1 MKIILGS
8 ASPRRN
14 QLLSLIVRDF
24 EVIVSDFKEVA
35 TENRPTFVA
44 VELAEQKARA
54 VYKLVESVEEALI
67 IGADTIV
74 FTEKILG
81 KPENRND
88 AFEMLKSLSDR
99 THSVVT
105 GVCIKSSLTGI
116 EECFYSETK
125 VEFVKLSEE
134 LIWRYINSGEP
145 MDKAGAYGIQG
156 MGARFIKN
164 INGCYYNV
172 VGLPVQKLSEVLES
186 MGFCELLP

>member
-1 MKIILGS
+1 MNIILGS

-14 QLLSLIVRDF
+14 QLLSLIVKNF
-24 EVIVSDFKEVA
+24 EVVVSDFIEVA
-35 TENRPTFVA
+35 TENKPTFVA

-54 VYKLVESVEEALI
+54 VYKLVKSKEEALI

-81 KPENRND
+81 KPENRNE

-99 THSVVT
+99 SHTVVT
-105 GVCIKSSLTGI
+105 GVCVKSSFTGI
-116 EECFYSETK
+116 EKCFYSETK
-125 VEFVKLSEE
+125 VDFIKLSEE
-134 LIWRYINSGEP
+134 VIWRYINSEEP

-156 MGARFIKN
+156 MGARFIKS

>member
-14 QLLSLIVRDF
+14 QLLSLIVKNF
-24 EVIVSDFKEVA
+24 EVVVSDFKEFV
-35 TENRPTFVA
+35 TENKPNFVA

-54 VYKLVESVEEALI
+54 VYKLIESEEEALI

-74 FTEKILG
+74 YTEKILG
-81 KPENRND
+81 KPENRNE

-99 THSVVT
+99 SHTVFT
-105 GVCIKSSLTGI
+105 GVCIKSSFTGI
-116 EECFYSETK
+116 EKCFYSETK
-125 VEFVKLSEE
+125 VEFIKLSEE
-134 LIWRYINSGEP
+134 VIWRYINSGEP

-156 MGARFIKN
+156 MGARFIKS

>member
-1 MKIILGS
+1 MRIILGS
-8 ASPRRN
+8 ASPRRH
-14 QLLSLIVRDF
+14 QLLALIVRDF
-24 EVIVSDFKEVA
+24 EVIVSDFKEIV
-35 TENRPTFVA
+35 TESKPTFVA

-54 VYKLVESVEEALI
+54 VCKLVGSEEEALI

-74 FTEKILG
+74 FTGKILG
-81 KPENRND
+81 KPQNIKE

-99 THSVVT
+99 THTVVT
-105 GVCIKSSLTGI
+105 GVCVKSSFTGV
-116 EECFYSETK
+116 EKCFYSETK

-134 LIWRYINSGEP
+134 VIWRYINSGEP

-156 MGARFIKN
+156 MGARFIKS